1 MYQYLFT
8 LLASEKGEV
17 LIWGCNKH
25 GQCALD
31 PAKSSQV
38 NVPTVVD
45 QTVFEGQMVT
55 RIRSG
60 WTHLL
65 AQTGKTVN
73 WDFILRL
80 WFSQIY
86 IEDKHCK
93 ISNSFRRHRKK
104 NTIKKC
110 IKDINF
116 AHSTCPAFEIT
127 CQVHVDRTSQVS
139 VP

>member
-1 MYQYLFT
+1 LYTHVSPIVQCVSPCNLVRECLVNVRIQYMYQYLFT

-73 WDFILRL
+73 WVFIVRL
-80 WFSQIY
+80 WFSQNI
-86 IEDKHCK
+86 
-93 ISNSFRRHRKK
+93 HRG
-104 NTIKKC
+104 
-110 IKDINF
+110 
-116 AHSTCPAFEIT
+116 
-127 CQVHVDRTSQVS
+127 
-139 VP
+139 

>member
-1 MYQYLFT
+1 MLLQQSTFLYKTPVHCIHRYHLLCNALVHVIYFGSVWSMFVYMYQYLFT

-38 NVPTVVD
+38 NVPSVVD

-73 WDFILRL
+73 WVFIVRL
-80 WFSQIY
+80 WFSQNI
-86 IEDKHCK
+86 
-93 ISNSFRRHRKK
+93 HRG
-104 NTIKKC
+104 
-110 IKDINF
+110 
-116 AHSTCPAFEIT
+116 
-127 CQVHVDRTSQVS
+127 
-139 VP
+139 